1 MFGPLCE
8 GPCDQNTFGIFW
20 KCSLKYFEIFWAPR
34 CVWASLRGA
43 VCDRIVWYSFGIFC
57 KCSLKYFEIFWAPRC
72 VWASLRGAAAPC
84 GRNEAPGVEPAH
96 YLSLKIQI
104 HPNTNTLPSP
114 FYQNT
119 NTPNDI
125 YKQGSRVMSYAHSLS
140 FSPNTNTPIHTLMY
154 KSRLQECNLHT
165 KTVFLSKCKISIQ
178 KSQL

>member
-1 MFGPLCE
+1 MCLGLSAR
-8 GPCDQNTFGIFW
+8 GRLIRIVWYSFGIFW

-57 KCSLKYFEIFWAPRC
+57 KCSLKYFEIFWVPRC

-104 HPNTNTLPSP
+104 HQIQIHYHLLSIKIQIHPT
-114 FYQNT
+114 
-119 NTPNDI
+119 I
-125 YKQGSRVMSYAHSLS
+125 Y
-140 FSPNTNTPIHTLMY
+140 I
-154 KSRLQECNLHT
+154 
-165 KTVFLSKCKISIQ
+165 
-178 KSQL
+178 